1 MIDVHIASNLSDIV
15 DKYYKNCGYDQFWRV
30 IRIGIGK
37 ISRFSSLENLVDKIN
52 KSSEVSHIIFC
63 HGSERDGLIMHYVD
77 NTGHTA
83 TSQIAALSALV
94 DDFEK
99 NGSTYKPD
107 SQNNTLLNA
116 MGFMGV
122 TANAAIKLAKK
133 MVLIRSKK
141 INIIIRGCNVGA
153 NSQILIDYKKAFNA
167 GVVEAPICRMFLVN
181 IIAYHPPKH
190 NTIVGLGNNLMPEPK
205 TRRRLFDPIQMSILR
220 DIEIE
225 TAGPIVIDIK
235 DIDGHTKIGS
245 SSYMDVPNK
254 ATKWGIKFN
263 GAWRGA
269 KQNAFIL
276 PVLWDNTEQ
285 TYHTPL
291 DFSYLMK
298 MNFV

>member
-122 TANAAIKLAKK
+122 TANAAIKD
-133 MVLIRSKK
+133 
-141 INIIIRGCNVGA
+141 G
-153 NSQILIDYKKAFNA
+153 ID
-167 GVVEAPICRMFLVN
+167 
-181 IIAYHPPKH
+181 
-190 NTIVGLGNNLMPEPK
+190 
-205 TRRRLFDPIQMSILR
+205 
-220 DIEIE
+220 
-225 TAGPIVIDIK
+225 
-235 DIDGHTKIGS
+235 
-245 SSYMDVPNK
+245 
-254 ATKWGIKFN
+254 
-263 GAWRGA
+263 
-269 KQNAFIL
+269 
-276 PVLWDNTEQ
+276 
-285 TYHTPL
+285 
-291 DFSYLMK
+291 
-298 MNFV
+298 